1 MAIAEKFDAVIVEDV
16 PALAPEQR
24 NEARRFITLVDVLY
38 EARTL
43 LVVSAAAEPCELYRA
58 GYGAEAREFERAA
71 SRLIEMRGKDY
82 IDARA
87 ALMASTCSP

>member
-1 MAIAEKFDAVIVEDV
+1 
-16 PALAPEQR
+16 LAPEQR
-24 NEARRFITLVDVLY
+24 NEARRFITLVDVLTRR
-38 EARTL
+38 A
-43 LVVSAAAEPCELYRA
+43 SCWSFPPAEPELYCA
-58 GYGAEAREFERAA
+58 DYGAEAREFERAA